1 MQTVPLSA
9 FFPTVLSIASTA
21 SSTAAEHFILQSA
34 IEAAK
39 RTRSI
44 KQSNVVDAQA
54 GVSEYPIPLQDGY
67 SLVLIEQVSVNGIC
81 YQPTRERPCPKA
93 PVIQEPECNKPCPS
107 SCPTVQ
113 ACGAGTLEGNCGMS
127 FSGSGTFY
135 VNAGTSIILD
145 PPPSRDADGAIQVEM
160 AVAPSRFACE
170 IPIEFWEQ
178 WSNDIA
184 DGALSNLL
192 LQIGTKHFKPDLA
205 VHFQKKWERSLRRMR
220 GQNFVNY
227 VTGDE
232 TIRPEVN
239 LW

>member
-21 SSTAAEHFILQSA
+21 STAAAEHFILQAA

-44 KQSNVVDAQA
+44 KQSNAVDAQA

-67 SLVLIEQVSVNGIC
+67 SLVVIEQVSVNGVC
-81 YQPTRERPCPKA
+81 YKPTRERPCPKA
-93 PVIQEPECNKPCPS
+93 PVIQQPECNKPCET
-107 SCPTVQ
+107 SCPTVK
-113 ACGAGTLEGNCGMS
+113 ACDAGTLQNNCGTS
-127 FSGSGTFY
+127 WGGSGTFY

-145 PPPSRDADGAIQVEM
+145 PAPVSDIDGAIQVEM
-160 AVAPSRFACE
+160 AVSPSRFACE
-170 IPIEFWEQ
+170 VPIEFWEQ
-178 WSNDIA
+178 WSQDISE
-184 DGALSNLL
+184 GALSNLL
-192 LQIGTKHFKPDLA
+192 LQIGAKHFKPDLA
-205 VHFQKKWERSLRRMR
+205 AYYQKKWERSLRRMR